1 MTLNIVLKRR
11 CIIKKSKLI
20 AVITLL
26 SFWVLT
32 FTAQITGLNSPFDFI
47 VNLAVSIMI
56 LAHLVEYL
64 MVRTRLAKTGRSK
77 IYNFLA
83 VLFFGVVYWKPIL
96 SDQESNQN

>member
-1 MTLNIVLKRR
+1 MV
-11 CIIKKSKLI
+11 
-20 AVITLL
+20 
-26 SFWVLT
+26 
-32 FTAQITGLNSPFDFI
+32 QITGLKPPLDFI
-47 VNLAVSIMI
+47 VNLAVTIII

-96 SDQESNQN
+96 SEQESKQN

>member
-1 MTLNIVLKRR
+1 MNVVIKRG

-20 AVITLL
+20 AVITLI
-26 SFWVLT
+26 SFWALT

-77 IYNFLA
+77 LFNFLA
-83 VLFFGVVYWKPIL
+83 VLFLGMVYWKPIL
-96 SDQESNQN
+96 SDQEANQN

>member
-20 AVITLL
+20 AVIILL
-26 SFWVLT
+26 SFWVLAFVT
-32 FTAQITGLNSPFDFI
+32 QITGLNHPYDFI
-47 VNLAVSIMI
+47 VNLAVSVMVF
-56 LAHLVEYL
+56 AHLVEYL